1 MKIVIAGAGE
11 VGTHLAK
18 LLSFEAQNITL
29 IDIDKDPLDLA
40 VQALDIRVLC
50 GNATSLNLLKEA
62 EVDKADLLIAV
73 TALETVNIA
82 ICAMAKQLGTKQ
94 TIARTSN
101 TELFEAQSEID
112 FASIGVDELI
122 SPEFLAADEI
132 SMLLDQSIYTDSYE
146 FEEGAL
152 SIVGLR
158 LPPDSTFVN
167 QRLEDI
173 VAQTKGLDFI
183 LVSVREK
190 ISGRTIIP
198 RGDTLLKAGDQV
210 FFTVNKR
217 SNDNLYKVLGHVR
230 HEVERLI
237 ILGAS
242 EIGMKLAQDLSK
254 KDFKIKLIEKN
265 EAVAFKAADILP
277 NVMVIHGD
285 GRNID
290 LLIEESVA
298 SMDAFVAV
306 TGDSETNI
314 MSCLLAKSRGVKKT
328 IALVENIEYLQLL
341 NSIGIDTVIN
351 KKILVSNSIFKHI
364 RKGHVVSLAK
374 LSDMHTEILEFK
386 VHAKSKVC
394 NKKIKRIDLPR
405 TAVIGGVVRN
415 GEGFISLGNF
425 KIQEGDR
432 VVVAVLPEAIKKVEK
447 LFK

>member
-29 IDIDKDPLDLA
+29 IDIDRDPLDIA
-40 VQALDIRVLC
+40 VQALDIKVLC

-73 TALETVNIA
+73 TALETVNMT
-82 ICAMAKQLGTKQ
+82 ICAMAKQLGAKQ

-112 FASIGVDELI
+112 FAAIGIDEMI
-122 SPEFLAADEI
+122 SPEYLAADEI
-132 SMLLDQSIYTDSYE
+132 AMLLDQSVYTDSYE

-158 LPPDSTFVN
+158 LPADSSFVN
-167 QRLEDI
+167 QRVEDI
-173 VAQTKGLDFI
+173 VAQNKNLDFI
-183 LVSVREK
+183 LVSIREK
-190 ISGRTIIP
+190 ISGETIIP
-198 RGDTLLKAGDQV
+198 RGDTLLRAGDQL
-210 FFTVNKR
+210 FFTVNKK
-217 SNDNLYKVLGHVR
+217 SSEGLYGVFGHSA
-230 HEVERLI
+230 HEVKRLI
-237 ILGAS
+237 VLGAS
-242 EIGMKLAQDLSK
+242 EIGLKLAQDLSK
-254 KDFKIKLIEKN
+254 KDFQIKLIERH
-265 EAVAFKAADILP
+265 ESIAFKAADVLP
-277 NVMVIHGD
+277 DALVIHGD

-290 LLIEESVA
+290 LLIEESVET
-298 SMDAFVAV
+298 MDAFVAV

-314 MSCLLAKSRGVKKT
+314 MSCLLAKSRGVRKT

-394 NKKIKRIDLPR
+394 NKKIKRIDFPR
-405 TAVIGGVVRN
+405 TAVIGGVIRK

-425 KIQEGDR
+425 KIEEGDR
-432 VVVAVLPEAIKKVEK
+432 VVVAALPEAIKKVEK